1 MSFGQSISHVLKNL
15 TNFEGRASRSEF
27 WWWYLFIVIINII
40 FGGIVSTIS
49 GNGMGTATTII
60 VWVISMILFLA
71 TLSVAIRR
79 LHDTGRSGWWALLY
93 LVCCVGQI
101 ILIIFWASPSQPG
114 PNQHGDGPA
123 TAA

>member
-1 MSFGQSISHVLKNL
+1 MSFGQSVSHVFKNF

-27 WWWYLFIVIINII
+27 WWWYLFIVIVNII
-40 FGGIVSTIS
+40 ISIIVVSVS
-49 GNGMGTATTII
+49 GNGLSTAASII
-60 VWVISMILFLA
+60 VWIISLILFLA
-71 TLSVAIRR
+71 SLSVAIRR

-101 ILIIFWASPSQPG
+101 ILIIFWATPSQPG
-114 PNQHGDGPA
+114 PNQYGDGPA